1 MQALFPPLPFKV
13 CAAMKALPSAINAA
27 LPLKTAH
34 KRDLPLAVEELSLR
48 LTSERSTLT
57 RPYWS
62 MPRLTS
68 AYVRYFLPWNIIR
81 LARLFA
87 GLPLPSPTPVSAEKF
102 GAGETAPYAA
112 DSEEAKPSPNVP
124 SDALPAGM
132 LPRLLV
138 DVGSGPLTVPI
149 ALWMAKPEWRDLPLT
164 VLCLDAAPQPLD
176 IGKKIFLHLAGEH
189 SPWRIVTR
197 RASLDGLARELRT
210 ARGVPWLLTAA
221 NVINEIPLKTG
232 QYNDERFASI
242 AEVAAHFCQRDDASA
257 LFVEPG
263 TRLGGKN
270 MVSLREQALEA
281 GLYPV
286 APCPH
291 AAPCPVQES
300 RSWCHFTFDTG
311 GTPPWLL
318 ELSRQSNLTKDG
330 LSLAFMLLQNSRAA
344 QSTVPMSTQAG
355 TPDTANT
362 ATIEQVR
369 VISAPFVIPGMWG
382 SARYACSARGLA
394 LLTEA
399 QSFQSG
405 SLVEAL
411 WPADA
416 RQDKKSGAFII
427 TPHKAKGE
435 VIAHSAPRKG
445 QRPVGASPARGDIN
459 DRAGTDSGDRP
470 ESGGRNDN
478 RSDGRS
484 EGRRT
489 DRPKPNGRPEKPAY
503 ADKPADRRSENAGPS
518 PQGKGPHGP
527 RDSRAPHT
535 AGKGRASHATG
546 PSRHKG
552 RGSSR

>member
-1 MQALFPPLPFKV
+1 MHFLFPPLPFSV

-62 MPRLTS
+62 APRLTS

-87 GLPLPSPTPVSAEKF
+87 GLPLPAPTPLHV
-102 GAGETAPYAA
+102 GNTDTATEG
-112 DSEEAKPSPNVP
+112 DP
-124 SDALPAGM
+124 SDAASADHGPAAATGTAEA

-149 ALWMAKPEWRDLPLT
+149 ALWMAKPEWRKLPLT
-164 VLCLDAAPQPLD
+164 ILCLDAAPQPLD
-176 IGKKIFLHLAGEH
+176 IGKKIFMHLAGEQ
-189 SPWRIVTR
+189 SPWRIITR
-197 RASLDGLARELRT
+197 RAPLDGLARELRS

-221 NVINEIPLKTG
+221 NVINEIPLKAG
-232 QYNDERFASI
+232 QYNDERFAAI
-242 AEVAAHFCQRDDASA
+242 ADIAAHFCHRDDASA

-281 GLYPV
+281 GLHPM

-291 AAPCPVQES
+291 TATCPVQES
-300 RSWCHFTFDTG
+300 RSWCHFTFDTA

-344 QSTVPMSTQAG
+344 EASTLSPPKG
-355 TPDTANT
+355 TDNT
-362 ATIEQVR
+362 EQVR
-369 VISAPFVIPGMWG
+369 IISAPFVIPGMWG
-382 SARYACSARGLA
+382 SARYACSERGLA

-399 QSFQSG
+399 QSFPSG

-411 WPADA
+411 WPEDP

-427 TPHKAKGE
+427 APHKPKGE
-435 VIAHSAPRKG
+435 VIARSAPRLG
-445 QRPVGASPARGDIN
+445 QRPTGQNPTAQNTTEQRPTEQRPTSKGHYTGAPKDTTGKRDERRG
-459 DRAGTDSGDRP
+459 
-470 ESGGRNDN
+470 
-478 RSDGRS
+478 RSDES
-484 EGRRT
+484 KNT
-489 DRPKPNGRPEKPAY
+489 DRKPRPPKAGNAP
-503 ADKPADRRSENAGPS
+503 RSP
-518 PQGKGPHGP
+518 KGAAHGQGP
-527 RDSRAPHT
+527 RAKKS
-535 AGKGRASHATG
+535 GRQK
-546 PSRHKG
+546 P
-552 RGSSR
+552 